1 MSHRW
6 TAGQAQLP
14 HRGRLLYSVARQRW
28 GQWPWAQP
36 PPARRLSRQRPSVQ
50 RPRGQR
56 LTGRLTGRR
65 LTGQRL
71 TGQRPSLQRQ
81 LALGWEPHG
90 EQALIQSLAEA
101 TPVEWLR
108 VSRV

>member
-1 MSHRW
+1 
-6 TAGQAQLP
+6 
-14 HRGRLLYSVARQRW
+14 
-28 GQWPWAQP
+28 
-36 PPARRLSRQRPSVQ
+36 VQ

-56 LTGRLTGRR
+56 LTAQRLTGQW

-71 TGQRPSLQRQ
+71 MGQWLIGQRLIGQRPSLQRQ
-81 LALGWEPHG
+81 LALGWAPHG
-90 EQALIQSLAEA
+90 EQALTQSLAEA

>member
-1 MSHRW
+1 
-6 TAGQAQLP
+6 
-14 HRGRLLYSVARQRW
+14 
-28 GQWPWAQP
+28 
-36 PPARRLSRQRPSVQ
+36 VQ
-50 RPRGQR
+50 RQQGQR
-56 LTGRLTGRR
+56 LTGQRPTGQWLTGRR
-65 LTGQRL
+65 LRGQWLIGQRL
-71 TGQRPSLQRQ
+71 IGQRPSLQRQ